1 MVYTLHGKNMSAP
14 SGRPSFEVSYNII
27 AITFEKLMMRLSLP
41 LGVLKELKELKQE
54 HACLILS

>member
-1 MVYTLHGKNMSAP
+1 MSAP